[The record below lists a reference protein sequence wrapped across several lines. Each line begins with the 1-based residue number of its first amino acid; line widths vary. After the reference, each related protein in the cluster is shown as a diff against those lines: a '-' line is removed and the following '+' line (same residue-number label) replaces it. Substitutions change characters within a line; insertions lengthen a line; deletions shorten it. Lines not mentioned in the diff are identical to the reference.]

1 MTWLLK
7 MAVSN
12 PLVFWVIVA
21 AIFAFGAVTGG
32 SAVGYVQGLRITAE
46 QQKTTR
52 VQQAFDKFALDT
64 YNTGLKAE
72 AKKQEDEQKARDNLK
87 KVQADHEKQIP
98 TIRARAVANYLA
110 AHSMPDD
117 AGTSS
122 GGGPV
127 REDGSGIKLDDGASK
142 ECVPDQAL
150 IEDAAED
157 AAKVAA
163 WIEYCQLNKC
173 PVRPSTSTP

>member
-7 MAVSN
+7 MAASN
-12 PLVFWVIVA
+12 PLVFWLIVA
-21 AIFAFGAVTGG
+21 AIFAFGAASGG
-32 SAVGYVQGLRITAE
+32 SAVWKIQGLRVNAE

-110 AHSMPDD
+110 AHRLPGDPGAS
-117 AGTSS
+117 A
-122 GGGPV
+122 
-127 REDGSGIKLDDGASK
+127 GSGYVRQDGAGIRMDDGAGK
-142 ECVPDQAL
+142 EFLADQGF

-157 AAKVAA
+157 AAKVESWRA
-163 WIEYCQLNKC
+163 YCTLNNC
-173 PVRPSTSTP
+173 PVE

>member
-1 MTWLLK
+1 MTEITVALLK
-7 MAVSN
+7 KVW
-12 PLVFWVIVA
+12 PYLVAFAIGAILLGGA
-21 AIFAFGAVTGG
+21 AWKI
-32 SAVGYVQGLRITAE
+32 QGLRVTAAE
-46 QQKTTR
+46 QKTTR

-110 AHSMPDD
+110 AHRMPD
-117 AGTSS
+117 GTGESS
-122 GGGPV
+122 GSGSV
-127 REDGSGIKLDDGASK
+127 REDGAGIRLDDGAGK
-142 ECVPDQAL
+142 KCVLDQGF

-157 AAKVAA
+157 ASKVEA
-163 WIEYCQLNKC
+163 WRAYCTLNNCPIE
-173 PVRPSTSTP
+173 

>member
-7 MAVSN
+7 IAVSN
-12 PLVFWVIVA
+12 PLVFWLIVA
-21 AIFAFGAVTGG
+21 AIFAFGAVSGWG
-32 SAVGYVQGLRITAE
+32 AAWKIQGLRVTAAE
-46 QQKTTR
+46 QKTTR

-72 AKKQEDEQKARDNLK
+72 AKKQEDEQKAKDNLK

-110 AHSMPDD
+110 AHRLPDSPGASAGSGSVRQDGAGIRMD
-117 AGTSS
+117 AGTSK
-122 GGGPV
+122 
-127 REDGSGIKLDDGASK
+127 ECLDDQGF
-142 ECVPDQAL
+142 

-157 AAKVAA
+157 AAKVEA
-163 WIEYCQLNKC
+163 WRAYCTLNNC
-173 PVRPSTSTP
+173 PVE

>member
-7 MAVSN
+7 MAASN
-12 PLVFWVIVA
+12 PLVFWLIVA
-21 AIFAFGAVTGG
+21 AIFAFGAASGG
-32 SAVGYVQGLRITAE
+32 GAAWKIQGLRVTAAE
-46 QQKTTR
+46 QKTTS

-72 AKKQEDEQKARDNLK
+72 AKKQEDEQKAKDNLK

-110 AHSMPDD
+110 AHRLPDDPGSSTGSGSVRQDGAGIRMD
-117 AGTSS
+117 AGTSK
-122 GGGPV
+122 
-127 REDGSGIKLDDGASK
+127 ECLDDQGF
-142 ECVPDQAL
+142 

-157 AAKVAA
+157 AAKVEA
-163 WIEYCQLNKC
+163 WRAYCTLNNC
-173 PVRPSTSTP
+173 PVE

>member
-7 MAVSN
+7 LAVSN
-12 PLVFWVIVA
+12 PWALLAIVL
-21 AIFAFGAVTGG
+21 AIFCAGAMTGG
-32 SAVGYVQGLRITAE
+32 SAAWWIQGLKVTAAKQE
-46 QQKTTR
+46 TTR

-72 AKKQEDEQKARDNLK
+72 AKKQEDEQKAKDNLK

-110 AHSMPDD
+110 AHRLPDD
-117 AGTSS
+117 PGASA
-122 GGGPV
+122 
-127 REDGSGIKLDDGASK
+127 GSGSVRQGGAGLRLDDGASK
-142 ECVPDQAL
+142 KCILDQRL

-157 AAKVAA
+157 AAKVEA
-163 WIEYCQLNKC
+163 WRAYCTLNNC
-173 PVRPSTSTP
+173 PVE

>member
-12 PLVFWVIVA
+12 PLVFWLIVA
-21 AIFAFGAVTGG
+21 AIFAFGAASGG
-32 SAVGYVQGLRITAE
+32 GVAWKIQGLRVTAAE
-46 QQKTTR
+46 QKTTS

-72 AKKQEDEQKARDNLK
+72 AKKQEDEQKAKDNLK
-87 KVQADHEKQIP
+87 KVKADHEKQIP

-110 AHSMPDD
+110 AHRMPDD
-117 AGTSS
+117 AGESA

-127 REDGSGIKLDDGASK
+127 REDGAGIRLDDGAGK
-142 ECVPDQAL
+142 ECVLDEAF
-150 IEDAAED
+150 IANAAED
-157 AAKVAA
+157 AAKVEA
-163 WIEYCQLNKC
+163 WRAYCTMNNC
-173 PVRPSTSTP
+173 PVE

>member
-7 MAVSN
+7 LAVSN
-12 PLVFWVIVA
+12 PWALLAIVL
-21 AIFAFGAVTGG
+21 AIFGAGAMTGG
-32 SAVGYVQGLRITAE
+32 SAAWWIQGLKVTAAE
-46 QQKTTR
+46 QKTTR

-72 AKKQEDEQKARDNLK
+72 AKKQEDEQKAKDNLK

-117 AGTSS
+117 SGTSTGS
-122 GGGPV
+122 GSV
-127 REDGSGIKLDDGASK
+127 RENGAGIRLDDGAGK
-142 ECVPDQAL
+142 ECVLDQGF

-157 AAKVAA
+157 ASKVEA
-163 WIEYCQLNKC
+163 WRAYCTLNNC
-173 PVRPSTSTP
+173 PVE

>member
-21 AIFAFGAVTGG
+21 AIFAFGAVAGG
-32 SAVGYVQGLRITAE
+32 SAVGYVQGLRIAAE

-72 AKKQEDEQKARDNLK
+72 AKKQEDEQKAKDNLK

-98 TIRARAVANYLA
+98 TIRARAVANYLS

-117 AGTSS
+117 SGTSTGS
-122 GGGPV
+122 GSV
-127 REDGSGIKLDDGASK
+127 RENGAGIRLDDATSK
-142 ECVPDQAL
+142 KCVLDQGF

-157 AAKVAA
+157 ASKVEA
-163 WIEYCQLNKC
+163 WRDYCTLNNC
-173 PVRPSTSTP
+173 PVE

>member
-1 MTWLLK
+1 MTKLL
-7 MAVSN
+7 ALITGN
-12 PLVFWVIVA
+12 PLVLLWG
-21 AIFAFGAVTGG
+21 AIAILAFGVATGG
-32 SAVGYVQGLRITAE
+32 SAAWWIQGLRITAE

-87 KVQADHEKQIP
+87 KVKDDHEKQIP

-110 AHSMPDD
+110 AHRVPNNDGES
-117 AGTSS
+117 AGS
-122 GGGPV
+122 GSV
-127 REDGSGIKLDDGASK
+127 REDGAGINLDDGIGK
-142 ECVPDQAL
+142 ECVLDQGF

-157 AAKVAA
+157 AEKVEA
-163 WIEYCQLNKC
+163 WRAYCTLNNCPIEE
-173 PVRPSTSTP
+173 

>member
-7 MAVSN
+7 MAASN
-12 PLVFWVIVA
+12 PLVFWLIIA
-21 AIFAFGAVTGG
+21 AIFAFGAASGG
-32 SAVGYVQGLRITAE
+32 SAAWKIQGLRVTAAE
-46 QQKTTR
+46 QKTTS

-110 AHSMPDD
+110 RVRND
-117 AGTSS
+117 ASANS
-122 GGGPV
+122 
-127 REDGSGIKLDDGASK
+127 GSGSVRQDGAGIRMDDGTSK
-142 ECVPDQAL
+142 ECLDDQGF

-157 AAKVAA
+157 AAKVESWRA
-163 WIEYCQLNKC
+163 YCTLNNC
-173 PVRPSTSTP
+173 PVE